1 MLTLS
6 GGFCLE
12 SGNKLFQFFPTA
24 FWAFRLPSIMICDAE
39 SQSEFLLTFR
49 ASVFVTGHLLF
60 LLDGFSLSYT
70 KEKKEGKVSEYVKIG
85 HMRRIL
91 HIDMDAFFS
100 SVEQKRH
107 PELLGKPVVIGGGGD
122 PTKRGVVSTA
132 SYEARKFGIHSAM
145 PLRTAYKLCPSAIF
159 LPVDYEEYSRISEKF
174 KAVLREFTPIMEDVG
189 IDEAFLDI
197 SSIDR
202 PSEEIARE
210 IKKRIKEETDLNCSI
225 GIAPN
230 KLLAKIAS
238 DLEKPDG
245 LTIIT
250 EEDIE
255 KRIWPLPARKLWG
268 VGPKTEAY
276 LKEKM
281 EIKTIGEL
289 ASLSLER
296 LVEEFGQSYG
306 SYLYEA
312 ARGIDESELTTHWEP
327 RSVSKETTF
336 QRDLDNWQLIA
347 KNLVELIKDVII
359 TMKEEGYRGRTVT
372 VKVRFNDFTTHT
384 RAKTLDKFTDLEGE
398 IRKAA
403 FDCLGRFELK
413 KKVRLIG
420 VRISNLEKVTS
431 EAEN

>member
-1 MLTLS
+1 MKSSPVLN
-6 GGFCLE
+6 GYEG
-12 SGNKLFQFFPTA
+12 
-24 FWAFRLPSIMICDAE
+24 SILC
-39 SQSEFLLTFR
+39 
-49 ASVFVTGHLLF
+49 
-60 LLDGFSLSYT
+60 
-70 KEKKEGKVSEYVKIG
+70 VKMG
-85 HMRRIL
+85 QMRRIL

-107 PELLGKPVVIGGGGD
+107 PELVGNPVVIGGDGD

-145 PLRTAYKLCPSAIF
+145 PLRTAYRLCPNATF
-159 LPVDYEEYSRISEKF
+159 LPVDYEEYSRISKKF
-174 KAVLREFTPIMEDVG
+174 KAVLGEFTSMIEDVG

-197 SSIDR
+197 SSIDK
-202 PSEEIARE
+202 PSEEVAME
-210 IKKRIKEETDLNCSI
+210 IKRRIKEETDLNCSI
-225 GIAPN
+225 GVAPN

-276 LKEKM
+276 LKEM
-281 EIKTIGEL
+281 GITTIGEL
-289 ASLSLER
+289 AALPMEQ

-306 SYLYEA
+306 SYLHKA
-312 ARGIDESELTTHWEP
+312 SRGIDESPLVTHWEP
-327 RSVSKETTF
+327 KSISKETTF
-336 QRDLDNWQLIA
+336 QRDIDNWQLIA
-347 KNLVELIKDVII
+347 KNLAELTQDVVSS
-359 TMKEEGYRGRTVT
+359 MKEEGYRGRTVT
-372 VKVRFNDFTTHT
+372 VKVRFTDFKTYT
-384 RAKTLDKFTDLEGE
+384 RAKTLDKFTDSEGE
-398 IRKAA
+398 IRRAA

-420 VRISNLEKVTS
+420 VRISNLEKVGNEGRDRDS
-431 EAEN
+431 FRKKD